1 MKKSAL
7 DQLLRDRNERCA
19 VAVVT
24 ALDTGEQRMVYLD
37 DIGEEGELA
46 EPLAQAFARD
56 ASRVVEVDGA
66 EHFIHVFNPPL
77 KMIIVGAV
85 HVSQALIPMAQATGY
100 AVTIID
106 PRGAFSTRERFPD
119 VSLYDDWPDDVL
131 PGLEVDHRSAIL
143 ALTHDPKI
151 DDPALSFALK
161 SPCFYIGALGS
172 RKTHAGRRERLAANG
187 FSDAEM
193 DRIHGPIGLNIGAT
207 GVSEIAVSIM
217 AEVTRTLRLG
227 RVESS

>member
-7 DQLLRDRNERCA
+7 DQLLRDRNDRRA

-24 ALDTGEQRMVYLD
+24 ALASGDQRMVYLD
-37 DIGEEGELA
+37 ELDGEGELA
-46 EPLAQAFARD
+46 EPLADAFVRD
-56 ASRVVEVDGA
+56 KSRVIEIDGA
-66 EHFIHVFNPPL
+66 EHFIHIFNPPL

-106 PRGAFSTRERFPD
+106 PRGAFSTEERFPD
-119 VSLYDDWPDDVL
+119 VSLHDDWPDDVL

-172 RKTHAGRRERLAANG
+172 RKTHAGRRERLAAGG

-193 DRIHGPIGLNIGAT
+193 DRIHGPIGLNIGAA
-207 GVSEIAVSIM
+207 GVAEIAVSIM
-217 AEVTRTLRLG
+217 AEVTQTLRLG
-227 RVESS
+227 GTGTS

>member
-1 MKKSAL
+1 MKANW
-7 DQLLRDRNERCA
+7 RNRWRMPSPA
-19 VAVVT
+19 TPAGWSKWT
-24 ALDTGEQRMVYLD
+24 AL
-37 DIGEEGELA
+37 
-46 EPLAQAFARD
+46 
-56 ASRVVEVDGA
+56 

-131 PGLEVDHRSAIL
+131 AGLEVDHRSAIL

-187 FSDAEM
+187 FYRCGAGPDPWTYRSQYRRYRRCRDRRFDHGRGDA
-193 DRIHGPIGLNIGAT
+193 DPAT
-207 GVSEIAVSIM
+207 GA
-217 AEVTRTLRLG
+217 G
-227 RVESS
+227 